1 LKTWRL
7 EIEVFGSAEA
17 KRRQKADAAELVRL
31 RKEDKQFAEEVELK
45 VKKDN
50 FYWTAIGAVSVAVV
64 LAEIAFG
71 DVLINSKTQELT
83 STTKVLIVL
92 GTGCIL
98 ALLLTGVLR
107 RYLLSQIPETNGEE
121 TAHGPSPRALSV
133 LPLIRALLLT
143 FIIVVSVLVAMSEMG
158 VNVGPML
165 AGAGVVGLVLGMGAQ
180 SLLKDILA
188 GIFYIADDAFRIGE
202 YVDLGE
208 LRGTVERI
216 SLRSLQIRHH
226 RGALQT
232 VPYGAIEAV
241 SNLSRDWVI
250 TKMVFQLPHDTDV
263 MKVKKIIKA
272 ISAELMEDPDFG
284 PSFLEPLKF
293 QGIYDVDLY
302 GLTVRLKF
310 TSAPGEQF
318 LARREIYN
326 RVKNALAE
334 NGIKFAR
341 RSVHVD
347 ASSDEIAAVDD
358 EANEQASP
366 S

>member
-1 LKTWRL
+1 LQASGAGQFGDALPVCTTA
-7 EIEVFGSAEA
+7 EISPICTD
-17 KRRQKADAAELVRL
+17 Q
-31 RKEDKQFAEEVELK
+31 VELQ

-50 FYWTAIGAVSVAVV
+50 LYWAAIGVVSVAVV

-98 ALLLTGVLR
+98 ALVLTGVLR
-107 RYLLSQIPETNGEE
+107 RYLLSQIPETKGEE
-121 TAHGPSPRALSV
+121 TAHRPSPRALSV

-188 GIFYIADDAFRIGE
+188 GIFYVADDAFRIGE
-202 YVDLGE
+202 YVELGE

-250 TKMVFQLPHDTDV
+250 TKMVFQLPHDTDIMQV
-263 MKVKKIIKA
+263 KRIVKKI
-272 ISAELMEDPDFG
+272 SAEFMQDPEFG
-284 PSFLEPLKF
+284 PNMLEPLKF
-293 QGIYDVDLY
+293 QGIYDIDLY
-302 GLTVRLKF
+302 GLTVRVKF
-310 TSAPGEQF
+310 TSVPGEQF
-318 LARREIYN
+318 LARREIY
-326 RVKNALAE
+326 RRLKADLE
-334 NGIKFAR
+334 DIGIKFAR
-341 RSVHVD
+341 RSVIVETPE
-347 ASSDEIAAVDD
+347 DEIAAADD
-358 EANEQASP
+358 EDERAES
-366 S
+366 